1 MSNRE
6 LSKLYKETVAPIG
19 HLAES
24 RHLVKGFNESVSLYQ
39 KKGDDYEL
47 VGDIDDEFYNDT
59 LKKYIKLGSTNSI
72 GTRKI
77 IQTVLKKNNGATS
90 DNLNTFQS
98 YVEDGG
104 FLIDE
109 DTLKKG
115 EEFILKC
122 IENNEG
128 IMLDSFIEEIYGDNV
143 NVNNKYFKEAWATSP
158 AAAVMGRAGSGELF
172 LAFFCNGVKP
182 QKGDLRVGSED
193 IELKGYNGRLYKSG
207 KIDPAEALNELADGD
222 FKNDEEL
229 LSGIADTVGKLAGT
243 DMYNSE
249 VQALISTEDIKN
261 EVVENY
267 IYFKRKGKFPS
278 LSIIVKIAGVV
289 QLLAYKEAQKFDS
302 MIAFNDKLGGNN
314 IWMQFINFKDL
325 SNIEDVWNRISNL
338 PSSIRTAVRTDGFG
352 FSLQANVD
360 KDSNMV
366 RKSAQDVERDLKK
379 QRISA
384 GKVDTKDIKVG
395 SLLSDV

>member
-6 LSKLYKETVAPIG
+6 LSKLYKEAVAPCG

-24 RHLVKGFNESVSLYQ
+24 RHIVKGYNESVSLYR

-47 VGDIDDEFYNDT
+47 LGDVDDEFYNDT
-59 LKKYIKLGSTNSI
+59 LERYIKLGSTNSI
-72 GTRKI
+72 ETRKL
-77 IQTVLKKNNGATS
+77 IQSVLKKNNGAST
-90 DNLNTFQS
+90 DNLNIFQS
-98 YVEDGG
+98 YVEEGG
-104 FLIDE
+104 FVIDE
-109 DTLKKG
+109 AVLKAG
-115 EEFILKC
+115 EEFMLKC
-122 IENNEG
+122 IEGNRG
-128 IMLDSFIEEIYGDNV
+128 ILLDSFIEEIYGDNV
-143 NVNNKYFKEAWATSP
+143 NVNNKYFLEAWNTSP
-158 AAAVMGRAGSGELF
+158 AATVMGRAGSGELF
-172 LAFFCNGVKP
+172 LAFFCNGSKP

-193 IELKGYNGRLYKSG
+193 IELKGYNGRLYKSN
-207 KIDPAEALNELADGD
+207 KIDAAGALSELTDGD

-229 LSGIADTVGKLAGT
+229 FAGIADAVGKLAGT
-243 DMYNSE
+243 NEYNSE
-249 VQALISTEDIKN
+249 VQSLLNSEELRS

-267 IYFKRKGKFPS
+267 VHLKRKGKFPA
-278 LSIIVKIAGVV
+278 LSIIVRIAGTV

-302 MIAFNDKLGGNN
+302 MIAFNSNLGGNN

-325 SNIEDVWNRISNL
+325 SNIQDVWNRINNL

-360 KDSNMV
+360 KNTNMV
-366 RKSAQDVERDLKK
+366 RKSAQDVESDLKK

-384 GKVDTKDIKVG
+384 GKLDTKDKKIG

>member
-24 RHLVKGFNESVSLYQ
+24 RHLVKGYNESVSLYQ

-207 KIDPAEALNELADGD
+207 KIDPTEALNELADGD

-229 LSGIADTVGKLAGT
+229 LGGIADTVGKLAGT
-243 DMYNSE
+243 DKYNGE
-249 VQALISTEDIKN
+249 VQALISTEDIRN

-325 SNIEDVWNRISNL
+325 SNIEDVWNRINNL

>member
-24 RHLVKGFNESVSLYQ
+24 RHLVKGYNESVSLYQ

-207 KIDPAEALNELADGD
+207 KIDPTEALNELADGD

-229 LSGIADTVGKLAGT
+229 LGGIADTVGKLAGT
-243 DMYNSE
+243 DKYNGE

-325 SNIEDVWNRISNL
+325 SNIEDVWNRINNL

>member
-6 LSKLYKETVAPIG
+6 LSKLYKEAVAPCG

-24 RHLVKGFNESVSLYQ
+24 RHIVKGYNESVSLYR

-47 VGDIDDEFYNDT
+47 LGDVDDEFYNDT
-59 LKKYIKLGSTNSI
+59 LERYIKLGSTNSI
-72 GTRKI
+72 ETRKL
-77 IQTVLKKNNGATS
+77 IQSVLKKNNGAST
-90 DNLNTFQS
+90 DNLNIFQS
-98 YVEDGG
+98 YVEEGG
-104 FLIDE
+104 FVIDE
-109 DTLKKG
+109 AALKAG
-115 EEFILKC
+115 EEFMLKC
-122 IENNEG
+122 IEGNRG
-128 IMLDSFIEEIYGDNV
+128 ILLDSFIEEIYGDNV
-143 NVNNKYFKEAWATSP
+143 NVNNKYFLEAWNTSP
-158 AAAVMGRAGSGELF
+158 AATVMGRAGSGELF
-172 LAFFCNGVKP
+172 LAFFCNGSKP

-193 IELKGYNGRLYKSG
+193 IELKGYNGRLYKSN
-207 KIDPAEALNELADGD
+207 KIDAAGALSELTDGD

-229 LSGIADTVGKLAGT
+229 FAGIADAVGKLAGT
-243 DMYNSE
+243 NEYNSE
-249 VQALISTEDIKN
+249 VQSLLNSEELRS

-267 IYFKRKGKFPS
+267 VHLKRKGKFPA
-278 LSIIVKIAGVV
+278 LSIIVRIAGTV

-302 MIAFNDKLGGNN
+302 MIAFNNNLGGNN

-325 SNIEDVWNRISNL
+325 SNIQDVWNRINNL

-360 KDSNMV
+360 KNTNMV
-366 RKSAQDVERDLKK
+366 RKSAQDAESDLKK

-384 GKVDTKDIKVG
+384 GKLDTKDKKIG